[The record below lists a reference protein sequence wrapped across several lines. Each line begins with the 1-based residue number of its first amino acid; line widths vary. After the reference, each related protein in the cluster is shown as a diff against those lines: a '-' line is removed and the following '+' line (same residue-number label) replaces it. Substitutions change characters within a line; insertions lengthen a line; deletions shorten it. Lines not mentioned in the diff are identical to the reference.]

1 MAGARRPVSRPNPRP
16 QNSMGG
22 MPGRGGPATGP
33 HMELGQKGQD
43 TGHQL
48 GGRPSIDPGFNR
60 NQPIPPPNRGSDS
73 WLNKHPNG
81 PLAQQG
87 QRGTGGG
94 NLGMPQMPPSPWG
107 AGNGYNMG
115 TSMEQTARNEYLN
128 TLAVGGEREAAMNAM
143 GYWNGGTPFNPTDYR
158 GQGYNKFGNANA
170 SGVNGTYD
178 SPGIY
183 QQMNAGNT
191 GYLGAA
197 TIGDEGTGSY
207 QSFIPGG
214 GGRIKRRGGTTGGY
228 IQ

>member
-1 MAGARRPVSRPNPRP
+1 
-16 QNSMGG
+16 MGG

-60 NQPIPPPNRGSDS
+60 NPGQGWGVGGTPPNRGSDS

-87 QRGTGGG
+87 QRPGGAP
-94 NLGMPQMPPSPWG
+94 NLGMPEMPPSPWG
-107 AGNGYNMG
+107 AGNAYNSG
-115 TSMEQTARNEYLN
+115 TTAEQTARNEYLN
-128 TLAVGGEREAAMNAM
+128 TLDVGGPREAAMNQM
-143 GYWNGGTPFNPTDYR
+143 GYWNGGTPFQASDYR

-170 SGVNGTYD
+170 ANANAYD

-183 QQMNAGNT
+183 QQMNADNT
-191 GYLGAA
+191 GYLGVNNVTGEPGALQ
-197 TIGDEGTGSY
+197 GDY
-207 QSFIPGG
+207 QSFIPQ

-228 IQ
+228 IR